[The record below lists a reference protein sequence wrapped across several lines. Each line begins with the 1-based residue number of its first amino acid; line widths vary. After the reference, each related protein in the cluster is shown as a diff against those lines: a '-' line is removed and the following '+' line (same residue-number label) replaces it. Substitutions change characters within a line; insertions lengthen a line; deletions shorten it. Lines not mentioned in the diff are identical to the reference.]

1 MTNCRAKLFD
11 DDRDHARRL
20 RRRSTDAERRLWSRL
35 RDRRHFTVKFRR
47 QVPVGPY
54 VVDFY
59 CHEAKLVVEVDGE
72 GHGLAGEIDEDAQR
86 TEWLQR
92 SSLVVLRFWNTEVV
106 ENLEGVLWK
115 ITKPLARPS
124 P

>member
-1 MTNCRAKLFD
+1 VTSRRPKLFE
-11 DDRDHARRL
+11 DDRDHSRGL
-20 RRRSTDAERRLWSRL
+20 RRRSTPAERKLWSKL
-35 RDRRHFTVKFRR
+35 RDRRHFSVKFRR

-59 CHEAKLVVEVDGE
+59 CHEAKLVVEVDGG

-86 TEWLQR
+86 MEWLKQ
-92 SSLVVLRFWNTEVV
+92 SSLVVLRFWNTEVMQ
-106 ENLEGVLWK
+106 NLEGVLSK
-115 ITKPLARPS
+115 ITEAFVRPS